1 MFLNNLINSKQIT
14 RKQFSKFNYIIKYT
28 INDICDR
35 KIEFN
40 KCDVETV
47 YKIA

>member
-14 RKQFSKFNYIIKYT
+14 RKQFSKLSNIPYST

-40 KCDVETV
+40 KCDVETI